1 MAEKPEDI
9 KTSSDELV
17 RNEAQPAEQAPA
29 KTIPEEVK
37 QDIAEED
44 RFEATDN

>member
-17 RNEAQPAEQAPA
+17 RDEAQPTEQAPA
-29 KTIPEEVK
+29 KTTQEEVK